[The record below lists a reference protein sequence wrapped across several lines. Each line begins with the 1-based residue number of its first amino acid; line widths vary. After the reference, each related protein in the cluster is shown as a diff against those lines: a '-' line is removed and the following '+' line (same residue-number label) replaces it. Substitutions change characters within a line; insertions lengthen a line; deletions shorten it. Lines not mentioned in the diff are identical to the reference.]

1 MQRDE
6 CLVVDEHDTLLRTA
20 NKHACHR
27 FNQPDQ
33 PVAPLHRAFSV
44 FLFRPE
50 DNRLLLQQRAAA
62 KVRAVRHSA
71 SKGRHGVLQQRAAA
85 QVRAVQAGHRVCSV
99 PVQAKEEARGAAA
112 LWLIDAEG

>member
-6 CLVVDEHDTLLRTA
+6 CLVVDEADTLLRTA

-27 FNQPDQ
+27 FNQPGRA
-33 PVAPLHRAFSV
+33 VAPLHRAFSV

-62 KVRAVRHSA
+62 KVRAVQYVD
-71 SKGRHGVLQQRAAA
+71 GFG
-85 QVRAVQAGHRVCSV
+85 AGHERRRRHDVLRRS
-99 PVQAKEEARGAAA
+99 G
-112 LWLIDAEG
+112 